1 MYMYRYGF
9 DWTYLLVLIGIGLTL
24 LASGYLKSTMA
35 KYSRVASVSGLT
47 GAEAARRILRFNG
60 ILDVDVVPIAGNLT
74 DHYNP
79 RNKTLSLSQ
88 GVFESTSIAA
98 LGVAAHEC
106 GHAIQD
112 DKGYLPLRL
121 RSAFVPLANLGSSL
135 AWPVIVAGLLLS
147 RFSFSAIVMQIGISL
162 FLLAVLFQIITLPVE
177 LNASRR
183 ALVQLEQNSL
193 LLPDEQK
200 RAKRVLRAAAMT
212 YVAAAATGVLQLLR
226 LMILA
231 NGRRRH

>member
-147 RFSFSAIVMQIGISL
+147 RFSFSAILMQIGISL

>member
-79 RNKTLSLSQ
+79 RNKTPSLSQ

-147 RFSFSAIVMQIGISL
+147 RFSFSAILMQIGISL

-200 RAKRVLRAAAMT
+200 RAK
-212 YVAAAATGVLQLLR
+212 GCCGLQP
-226 LMILA
+226 
-231 NGRRRH
+231 

>member
-147 RFSFSAIVMQIGISL
+147 RFSFSAILMQIGISL

-183 ALVQLEQNSL
+183 AVVQLEQNSL

>member
-147 RFSFSAIVMQIGISL
+147 RFSFSAILMQIGISL

-200 RAKRVLRAAAMT
+200 RAKRVLRAVAMT